1 MKRNKW
7 FWAGWTALC
16 MACLMSACGG
26 KEEKKVSLGNSKG
39 LPGELL
45 LIVDPS
51 LWKTDARDSLEGV
64 FKGSVPALPQ
74 HEPMFRMMRIF
85 PENYSAKFST
95 LRNIVEVREDPK
107 VENVEMGVA
116 YNVKA
121 APQVYVS
128 IKAHDAAALN
138 CFLSE
143 YRERLTGY
151 FVEGELRWEGALLKK
166 KYSAMVDKASR
177 EIFGWSVKTPSGI
190 RSMKRAEDFLWASTD
205 LPDQDMNYVCYAL
218 PLADSARMLTERWV
232 ELRDSVMKRNI
243 PGAKPENWMTT
254 TYENGR
260 WWCGAAWCCPTGAR
274 HTRCAACGRCAAGR
288 WADLLSRWPFPTRS
302 TAACWWRK
310 GSSIHPSRRSATWC
324 AVWKRPCER
333 WRRCVDRPLPFRSAR
348 RLVQ

>member
-254 TYENGR
+254 TYENGQPLVVQR
-260 WWCGAAWCCPTGAR
+260 RVVLPDGREAYEMRGSGGVRRGALGRPVVSRAFPDPEHGRLLVAEGFIYSPKSKKR
-274 HTRCAACGRCAAGR
+274 DLVRRMEAALRTLAPVR
-288 WADLLSRWPFPTRS
+288 
-302 TAACWWRK
+302 
-310 GSSIHPSRRSATWC
+310 
-324 AVWKRPCER
+324 
-333 WRRCVDRPLPFRSAR
+333 
-348 RLVQ
+348 